1 MQKVHVIRFRP
12 FSRARQWLAGTGAY
26 LTMSAGSASAAEDP
40 AAKAIEFQVA
50 ARSFGITYSLDKD
63 GALLSELR
71 DFEQKDA
78 DRPVKGQVFPSRFIR
93 TLNRYCHGPRYT
105 GPLAVSLP
113 NGDTSL
119 QLIYDSHNLVRES
132 ADIEHTTIVVRDRDH
147 PVFIELHIRSYQKDN
162 ILEQWMVLR
171 NETGG
176 SVSVARLDS
185 FYFQSENR
193 EGTYL
198 EWYDSTQNS
207 EAGKPEREKLLKGCK
222 LLESRHGNRHVS
234 GPEPFFNLGFG
245 APLAEESGL
254 CLIAALAWSGS
265 TRLAFE
271 IDDRD
276 TLEVSCGVGR
286 PLPVIVEPGGRLET
300 PACVFTFSARGKGPA
315 SRDFHQWMRRH
326 GMRDGDRLRPVDNNS
341 WEGCGMKISEQAV
354 LEMMKSSAKL
364 GIELYVLDD
373 GWFGNGPTARVND
386 RTGLG
391 DWQINRERFPNG
403 FAPLIEAGRNH
414 QIDFGLWFE
423 PEMINP
429 ASELF
434 AAHPEWVMRVPGR
447 ELDLQRGQA
456 VLDLSNPEVQEHVFN
471 SVHNLLAQNPGIR
484 FVKWDANSSINN
496 PYSPYLGPARQGE
509 LHDRHLAAYHAIQ
522 AKLVKAHPHVD
533 FQTCSAGGGR
543 ADLGA
548 MKNSHT
554 FWPSDNT
561 NPSHRLGSIWNFST
575 VMPAMA
581 MTSHVTHAGEGFAT
595 KYRFDVSMMTQ
606 LGMEVDPR
614 AISQDYLAASKL
626 GIESYKMIRE
636 IVQNGDQYRH
646 QNPFDSTTPSLNFV
660 SPDRSQAVILAYQ
673 TGGVTSPL
681 TVASPLAGIDPDRT
695 YVATELNLPSG
706 DSEPRLSEG
715 HARKG
720 SEWMERGVPL
730 VFKRQ
735 FDSAVVKLVAVDGG
749 ESRRRADDSNH

>member
-1 MQKVHVIRFRP
+1 MKKPIITRSHP
-12 FSRARQWLAGTGAY
+12 FSRARRWLAGAGILLTITASPAFATGAK
-26 LTMSAGSASAAEDP
+26 SADAVQ
-40 AAKAIEFQVA
+40 FQVA
-50 ARSFGITYSLDKD
+50 ARSFGIAFSLDKD
-63 GALLSELR
+63 GSLMSELR
-71 DFEQKDA
+71 DFEGKNA
-78 DRPVKGQVFPSRFIR
+78 GLPVKGQVFPSRFIR
-93 TLNRYCHGPRYT
+93 TLNRYCHGPRYQ
-105 GPLAVSLP
+105 GPLEVSLP

-119 QLIYDSHNLVRES
+119 QLIYDTHAVVRES
-132 ADIEHTTIVVRDRDH
+132 DDIDQTTIVVRDRDH
-147 PVFIELHIRSYQKDN
+147 PVFIELHIRSYKANN

-171 NETGG
+171 NESAGP
-176 SVSVARLDS
+176 VSVGRLDS
-185 FYFQSENR
+185 FYLQSENR

-207 EAGKPEREKLLKGCK
+207 EAGKPEREKLSKGCK

-245 APLAEESGL
+245 VPLAEESGL

-286 PLPVIVEPGGRLET
+286 PVPVSVEPGGRLKT

-341 WEGCGMKISEQAV
+341 WEGCGMNISEQAV

-364 GIELYVLDD
+364 GIELYVVDD
-373 GWFGNGPTARVND
+373 GWFGNGTTARVND

-403 FAPLIEAGRNH
+403 FAPLIEAGRKH

-456 VLDLSNPEVQEHVFN
+456 VLDLPNPEVQEHVFN
-471 SVHNLLAQNPGIR
+471 SVHKLLAQNPGIR

-509 LHDRHLAAYHAIQ
+509 LYDRYLAAYHALQ
-522 AKLVKAHPHVD
+522 ARLVKAHPHVD

-543 ADLGA
+543 SDLGA
-548 MKNSHT
+548 MKHSHT

-561 NPSHRLGSIWNFST
+561 NPSYRLGSIWNFST

-581 MTSHVTHAGEGFAT
+581 MTSHVTHAGEGYQT
-595 KYRFDVSMMTQ
+595 KFRFDVSMMTQ

-614 AISQDYLAASKL
+614 ASSQNYLATSKM
-626 GIESYKMIRE
+626 GIEAYKSIRE
-636 IVQNGDQYRH
+636 IVQFGEQYRH

-660 SPDRSQAVILAYQ
+660 SQDRSQAVILAYQ
-673 TGGVTSPL
+673 TGEISSPFTL
-681 TVASPLAGIDPDRT
+681 ASPVAGIDPERT
-695 YVATELNLPSG
+695 YVATELNLPIG
-706 DSEPRLSEG
+706 DSMPRLSERLT
-715 HARKG
+715 RKG
-720 SEWMERGVPL
+720 SEWMAQGVPL
-730 VFKRQ
+730 VFNRK
-735 FDSAVVKLVAVDGG
+735 FDSAVVNLTAVDGS
-749 ESRRRADDSNH
+749 ESPPPNR